1 MSPSINEQLSPK
13 SFGGICPTVPI
24 CFQSAL
30 PSLQDEGMMPLR
42 AGQYTMMP
50 QNLRYMESHEWA
62 RREEDVVTV
71 GITDY
76 AQAEIQD
83 IVYVELPEVGTHVT
97 QKTEFGVIESVKA
110 AFDLYAPV
118 SGEVI
123 AVNDTL
129 VDAPEYVNTSPYEDG
144 WLIKIRTDAP
154 AELETLL
161 DATGYQ
167 AHVKEEN

>member
-1 MSPSINEQLSPK
+1 
-13 SFGGICPTVPI
+13 
-24 CFQSAL
+24 
-30 PSLQDEGMMPLR
+30 MPCET
-42 AGQYTMMP
+42 GQNAMFP

-62 RREEDVVTV
+62 RQEEDVATV

-83 IVYVELPEVGTHVT
+83 IVYVELPEVGTRVT

-123 AVNDTL
+123 AVNETL
-129 VDAPEYVNTSPYEDG
+129 VDAPEHVNTSPYEDG
-144 WLIKIRTDAP
+144 WLIKIRMDAP
-154 AELETLL
+154 VELEALL
-161 DATGYQ
+161 DAETYQ
-167 AHVKEEN
+167 KQI